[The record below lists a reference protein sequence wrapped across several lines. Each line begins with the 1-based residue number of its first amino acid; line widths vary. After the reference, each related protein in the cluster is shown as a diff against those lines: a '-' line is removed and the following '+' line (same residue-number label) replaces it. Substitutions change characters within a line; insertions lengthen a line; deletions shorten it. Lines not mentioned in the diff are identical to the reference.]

1 MRCIDLPTI
10 KVEETNLED
19 LILLGEDKLVNITI
33 EFPSE
38 KGQIKA
44 KAKIKQ
50 LTMKEFK
57 GIDLNKQDLESSVE
71 ILEKALYTS
80 DGEPFSKDLI
90 LKLPIGVLYAI
101 TEEILKLSGVNKDMG
116 F

>member
-1 MRCIDLPTI
+1 MPNI

-38 KGQIKA
+38 KGQVKA

-57 GIDLNKQDLESSVE
+57 SIDLNKQDLETSVE
-71 ILEKALYTS
+71 ILEKALFTS
-80 DGEPFSKDLI
+80 EGEPFSKELI
-90 LKLPIGVLYAI
+90 LKLPIGVVYAI
-101 TEEILKLSGVNKDMG
+101 TKEILELSGVDKDLG